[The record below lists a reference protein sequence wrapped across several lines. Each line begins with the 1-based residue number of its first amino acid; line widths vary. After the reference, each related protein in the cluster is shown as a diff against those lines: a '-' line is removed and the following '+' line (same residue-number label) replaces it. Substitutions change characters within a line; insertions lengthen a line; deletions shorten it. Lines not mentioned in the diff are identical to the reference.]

1 MRLELREVRGTSSQ
15 NHNKPNGSL
24 TEYISAYETLIS
36 HISVGR
42 RAFFDERFQEMRVDA
57 VDLVHL
63 AAFFVE

>member
-1 MRLELREVRGTSSQ
+1 M
-15 NHNKPNGSL
+15 

-42 RAFFDERFQEMRVDA
+42 RAFFDERFQEMCVDP

-63 AAFFVE
+63 VAFFVEQESGFGALLEVLQN